1 MSLFILGNKYA
12 DIMEQLELAYAW
24 EPEYVAGKPVDDDG
38 NIIADVEEL
47 RAAMIA
53 EVLAHLSHL
62 RAAAADFEA
71 SAGNIAAVIKNLAA
85 EAADIREQE
94 KIFAARRRAKEKSVE
109 RLKSYLLQ
117 EMQNLGTP
125 KIETVQAKISLRNNP
140 ESAQIADENA
150 FIEWALEHDR
160 DSLLIYK
167 KPDISKTAVKTALK
181 SGEELPGAVLGR
193 TVSVIIK

>member
-24 EPEYVAGKPVDDDG
+24 EPEYVAGKPVDDDE

-53 EVLAHLSHL
+53 EVLARLDG
-62 RAAAADFEA
+62 ATADFEA
-71 SAGNIAAVIKNLAA
+71 CAGNIAAVIKNLSA

-150 FIEWALEHDR
+150 FIE
-160 DSLLIYK
+160 
-167 KPDISKTAVKTALK
+167 
-181 SGEELPGAVLGR
+181 
-193 TVSVIIK
+193 

>member
-1 MSLFILGNKYA
+1 MSLFNLGNKYA

-24 EPEYVAGKPVDDDG
+24 EPEYIAGKPVDDDG

-53 EVLAHLSHL
+53 EVLARLDG
-62 RAAAADFEA
+62 ATADFEA
-71 SAGNIAAVIKNLAA
+71 CAGNIAAVIKNLAA
-85 EAADIREQE
+85 EAENLREQE

-125 KIETVQAKISLRNNP
+125 KIETTQAKISLRNNP
-140 ESAQIADENA
+140 ESAQIADEDA

-167 KPDISKTAVKTALK
+167 KPDISKTAVKIALK
-181 SGEELPGAVLGR
+181 AGEKFPGAALGR

>member
-1 MSLFILGNKYA
+1 MSLFNLGNKYA

-24 EPEYVAGKPVDDDG
+24 EPEYVAGRPVDDDG
-38 NIIADVEEL
+38 NVIADVGEL

-53 EVLAHLSHL
+53 EVLARLDG
-62 RAAAADFEA
+62 ATADFEA
-71 SAGNIAAVIKNLAA
+71 CAGNIAAIIKNLAA
-85 EAADIREQE
+85 EAEDLREQE
-94 KIFAARRRAKEKSVE
+94 KIFAARRHAKEKSAE
-109 RLKSYLLQ
+109 RLKSYLMQ

-125 KIETVQAKISLRNNP
+125 KIETTQAKISLHKNP

-167 KPDISKTAVKTALK
+167 KPDISKTAVKIALK
-181 SGEELPGAVLGR
+181 AGEELPGAALGR

>member
-1 MSLFILGNKYA
+1 MSLFNLGNKYA

-38 NIIADVEEL
+38 NIIADVEGL

-53 EVLAHLSHL
+53 EVLARLDG
-62 RAAAADFEA
+62 AAADFEA
-71 SAGNIAAVIKNLAA
+71 SAGNITAIIKNLAA
-85 EAADIREQE
+85 EAEDLREQE
-94 KIFAARRRAKEKSVE
+94 KIFAARRRAKEKSAE

-150 FIEWALEHDR
+150 FIEWALENDR
-160 DSLLIYK
+160 DCLLIYK
-167 KPDISKTAVKTALK
+167 KPEISKTAVRLALK
-181 SGEELPGAVLGR
+181 AGEKLPGAALGR

>member
-1 MSLFILGNKYA
+1 MSLFKLGNKYA

-38 NIIADVEEL
+38 NIISDVEGF
-47 RAAMIA
+47 RACMIA
-53 EVLAHLSHL
+53 EVLARLDG
-62 RAAAADFEA
+62 AAADFEA

-85 EAADIREQE
+85 EAEDLREQE
-94 KIFAARRRAKEKSVE
+94 KIFAARRRAKEKSAE

-140 ESAQIADENA
+140 ESAQIANENA
-150 FIEWALEHDR
+150 LIEWALENGR
-160 DSLLIYK
+160 DCLLIYK
-167 KPDISKTAVKTALK
+167 KPEISKTAVRLALK
-181 SGEELPGAVLGR
+181 AGEKLPGAALGR

>member
-1 MSLFILGNKYA
+1 MSLFNLGNKYA

-24 EPEYVAGKPVDDDG
+24 EPEYIAGKPVDDDG

-53 EVLAHLSHL
+53 EVLARLDG
-62 RAAAADFEA
+62 ATADFEA
-71 SAGNIAAVIKNLAA
+71 CAGNIAAVIKNLAA
-85 EAADIREQE
+85 EAENLREQE
-94 KIFAARRRAKEKSVE
+94 KIFAARRHAKEKSVE

-125 KIETVQAKISLRNNP
+125 KIETTQAKISLRNNP

-150 FIEWALEHDR
+150 FIEWALENDR

-167 KPDISKTAVKTALK
+167 KPDISKTAVKIALK
-181 SGEELPGAVLGR
+181 AGEELPGAALGR

>member
-1 MSLFILGNKYA
+1 MSLFNLGNKYA

-38 NIIADVEEL
+38 NIIADVEGL

-53 EVLAHLSHL
+53 EVLARLDG
-62 RAAAADFEA
+62 AAADFEA
-71 SAGNIAAVIKNLAA
+71 SAGNIAAIIKNLAA
-85 EAADIREQE
+85 EAEDLREQE
-94 KIFAARRRAKEKSVE
+94 KIFAARRRAKEKSAE

-150 FIEWALEHDR
+150 FIEWALENDR
-160 DSLLIYK
+160 DCLLIYK
-167 KPDISKTAVKTALK
+167 KPEISKTAVRLALK
-181 SGEELPGAVLGR
+181 AGEKLPGAALGR

>member
-1 MSLFILGNKYA
+1 MSLFKLGNKYA

-38 NIIADVEEL
+38 NIIGDVEGF
-47 RAAMIA
+47 RACMIA
-53 EVLAHLSHL
+53 EVLGRLDG
-62 RAAAADFEA
+62 AAADFEA
-71 SAGNIAAVIKNLAA
+71 CAGNIAAAIKNLAA
-85 EAADIREQE
+85 EAEDLREQE
-94 KIFAARRRAKEKSVE
+94 KIFAARRRAKEKSAE

-140 ESAQIADENA
+140 ESVQIADERG
-150 FIEWALEHDR
+150 FIKWAQENQR
-160 DSLLIYK
+160 DDLLTYK
-167 KPDISKTAVKTALK
+167 QPEISKTAVKSALK
-181 SGEELPGAVLGR
+181 DGGEIPGAALVR

>member
-1 MSLFILGNKYA
+1 MSLFNLGNKYA

-38 NIIADVEEL
+38 NIIADVEKL

-53 EVLAHLSHL
+53 EVLRRLDGAT
-62 RAAAADFEA
+62 ADFEA
-71 SAGNIAAVIKNLAA
+71 CAGNIAAVIKNLAA

-140 ESAQIADENA
+140 ESAQIADEDA
-150 FIEWALEHDR
+150 FIEWALENDR

-181 SGEELPGAVLGR
+181 AGEKLHGAALGR

>member
-1 MSLFILGNKYA
+1 MSLFKLGNKYA

-53 EVLAHLSHL
+53 EVLARLDG
-62 RAAAADFEA
+62 ATADFEA
-71 SAGNIAAVIKNLAA
+71 CAGNIAAVIKNLAA
-85 EAADIREQE
+85 EAENLREQE

-150 FIEWALEHDR
+150 FIEWALENDR

-167 KPDISKTAVKTALK
+167 KPDISKTAVKIALK
-181 SGEELPGAVLGR
+181 AGEELPGAALGR

>member
-1 MSLFILGNKYA
+1 MSLFNLGNKYA

-24 EPEYVAGKPVDDDG
+24 EPEYIAGKPVDDDG

-53 EVLAHLSHL
+53 EVLGRLDGAT
-62 RAAAADFEA
+62 ADFEA
-71 SAGNIAAVIKNLAA
+71 CAGNIAAVIKNLSA

-94 KIFAARRRAKEKSVE
+94 KIFAARRHAKEKSVE

-140 ESAQIADENA
+140 ESAQIADEDA

-167 KPDISKTAVKTALK
+167 KPDISKTAVKTVLK
-181 SGEELPGAVLGR
+181 AGEKLPGAVLGR

>member
-24 EPEYVAGKPVDDDG
+24 EPEYIAGKPVDDDG

-53 EVLAHLSHL
+53 EVLARLDG
-62 RAAAADFEA
+62 AAADFEA
-71 SAGNIAAVIKNLAA
+71 SAGNIAAVIKNLVA
-85 EAADIREQE
+85 ESADLREQE
-94 KIFAARRRAKEKSVE
+94 KIFAARRRAKEKSAE

-125 KIETVQAKISLRNNP
+125 KIETTQAKISLRNNP

-167 KPDISKTAVKTALK
+167 KPDISRTAVKIALK
-181 SGEELPGAVLGR
+181 AGEKLPGAALGH

>member
-1 MSLFILGNKYA
+1 MSLFKLGNKYA

-38 NIIADVEEL
+38 NIITDVEGF
-47 RAAMIA
+47 RAAMVA
-53 EVLAHLSHL
+53 EVLAHL

-71 SAGNIAAVIKNLAA
+71 SAGNIAAIIKNLAA
-85 EAADIREQE
+85 EAEDLREQE
-94 KIFAARRRAKEKSVE
+94 KIFAARRRAKEKSAE

-140 ESAQIADENA
+140 ESAQIPDENA
-150 FIEWALEHDR
+150 FIEWALANDR

-167 KPDISKTAVKTALK
+167 KPDISKTAVKAALK
-181 SGEELPGAVLGR
+181 AGEELPGAALGR
-193 TVSVIIK
+193 TISVIIK

>member
-1 MSLFILGNKYA
+1 MSLFNLGNKYTE
-12 DIMEQLELAYAW
+12 IMEQLELAYAW

-38 NIIADVEEL
+38 NIIADVDGF

-53 EVLAHLSHL
+53 EVLANL

-71 SAGNIAAVIKNLAA
+71 SAGNIAAVIKNLTA
-85 EAADIREQE
+85 EAEDLREQE
-94 KIFAARRRAKEKSVE
+94 KIFAARRRAKEKSAE

-140 ESAQIADENA
+140 ETAQIPDENA
-150 FIEWALEHDR
+150 FIEWALANDR

-167 KPDISKTAVKTALK
+167 KPDISKTAVKIALK
-181 SGEELPGAVLGR
+181 AGEELPGAALGR

>member
-1 MSLFILGNKYA
+1 MSLFKLGNKYA

-53 EVLAHLSHL
+53 EVLARLDG
-62 RAAAADFEA
+62 ATADFEA
-71 SAGNIAAVIKNLAA
+71 CAGNIAAVIKNLSA

-125 KIETVQAKISLRNNP
+125 KIETTQAKISLRNNP

-150 FIEWALEHDR
+150 FIEWALENDR

-167 KPDISKTAVKTALK
+167 KPDISKTAVKIALK
-181 SGEELPGAVLGR
+181 AGEELPGAALGR

>member
-1 MSLFILGNKYA
+1 MSLFKLGNKYA

-24 EPEYVAGKPVDDDG
+24 EPEYIAGKPVDDDG
-38 NIIADVEEL
+38 NIIADVEGF
-47 RAAMIA
+47 RACMIA
-53 EVLAHLSHL
+53 EVLARLDG
-62 RAAAADFEA
+62 ATADFEA
-71 SAGNIAAVIKNLAA
+71 CAGNIAAVIKNLSA

-94 KIFAARRRAKEKSVE
+94 KIFAARRHAKEKSVE

-140 ESAQIADENA
+140 ESAQIADEDA

-181 SGEELPGAVLGR
+181 AGEKLPGAVLGR
-193 TVSVIIK
+193 TISVIIK

>member
-1 MSLFILGNKYA
+1 MSLFNLGNKYA
-12 DIMEQLELAYAW
+12 DIMEQLEIAYAW

-47 RAAMIA
+47 RSAMIA
-53 EVLAHLSHL
+53 EVLARLGET
-62 RAAAADFEA
+62 AADFEA
-71 SAGNIAAVIKNLAA
+71 CAGNIAAVIKNLAA
-85 EAADIREQE
+85 EADNLREQE

-125 KIETVQAKISLRNNP
+125 KIETTQAKISLRNNP
-140 ESAQIADENA
+140 ESARIADEDA
-150 FIEWALEHDR
+150 FIEWALENDR

-167 KPDISKTAVKTALK
+167 KPDISKTAVKIALK
-181 SGEELPGAVLGR
+181 AGEELPGAALGR

>member
-1 MSLFILGNKYA
+1 MSLFNLGNKYA

-38 NIIADVEEL
+38 NVIADVGEL

-53 EVLAHLSHL
+53 EVLARLDG
-62 RAAAADFEA
+62 AAADFEA
-71 SAGNIAAVIKNLAA
+71 CAGNIAAIIKNLAA
-85 EAADIREQE
+85 ESEALREQE

-109 RLKSYLLQ
+109 RLRSYLLQ

-125 KIETVQAKISLRNNP
+125 KIETTQAKISLRNNP
-140 ESAQIADENA
+140 ESAQIPDENA
-150 FIEWALEHDR
+150 FIEWALLNDR
-160 DSLLIYK
+160 NSLLIYK
-167 KPDISKTAVKTALK
+167 KPDICKTAVKIALK
-181 SGEELPGAVLGR
+181 AGEELPGAALGR

>member
-1 MSLFILGNKYA
+1 MSLFKLGNKYA

-38 NIIADVEEL
+38 NIIANVEEL

-53 EVLAHLSHL
+53 EVLGRLDVAT
-62 RAAAADFEA
+62 ADFEA
-71 SAGNIAAVIKNLAA
+71 SAGNIAAIIKNLAA
-85 EAADIREQE
+85 EAEDLREQE
-94 KIFAARRRAKEKSVE
+94 KIFAARRRAKEKSAE

-150 FIEWALEHDR
+150 FIEWALLNDR
-160 DSLLIYK
+160 NSLLIYK
-167 KPDISKTAVKTALK
+167 KPDISRTAVKIALK
-181 SGEELPGAVLGR
+181 AGEKLPGAALGR

>member
-1 MSLFILGNKYA
+1 MSLFNLGNKYA

-38 NIIADVEEL
+38 NIIADVEKL

-53 EVLAHLSHL
+53 EVLGRLDGAT
-62 RAAAADFEA
+62 ADFEA
-71 SAGNIAAVIKNLAA
+71 CAGNIAAVIKNLAA

-140 ESAQIADENA
+140 ESAQIADEDA

-181 SGEELPGAVLGR
+181 AGEELPGAALGR

>member
-1 MSLFILGNKYA
+1 MSLFNLGNKYA

-38 NIIADVEEL
+38 NIIGDVEGF
-47 RAAMIA
+47 RTCMIA
-53 EVLAHLSHL
+53 EVLGRLDG
-62 RAAAADFEA
+62 AAADFEA

-85 EAADIREQE
+85 EAEDLREQE
-94 KIFAARRRAKEKSVE
+94 KIFAARRRAKEKSAE

-140 ESAQIADENA
+140 ESAQIPDENA
-150 FIEWALEHDR
+150 FIEWALANDR

-167 KPDISKTAVKTALK
+167 KPDISRTAVKIALK
-181 SGEELPGAVLGR
+181 AGEKLPGAALGR

>member
-1 MSLFILGNKYA
+1 MSLFKLGNKYA

-38 NIIADVEEL
+38 NIIANVEEL

-53 EVLAHLSHL
+53 EVLARLDG
-62 RAAAADFEA
+62 AAADFEA

-85 EAADIREQE
+85 EAEDLREQE

-125 KIETVQAKISLRNNP
+125 KIETTQAKISLRNNP

-150 FIEWALEHDR
+150 FIEWALENDR

-167 KPDISKTAVKTALK
+167 KPDISKTAVKIALK
-181 SGEELPGAVLGR
+181 AGEELPGAALGR

>member
-1 MSLFILGNKYA
+1 MSLFKLGNKYA

-38 NIIADVEEL
+38 NIISDVEGF
-47 RAAMIA
+47 RACMIA
-53 EVLAHLSHL
+53 EVLGRLDV
-62 RAAAADFEA
+62 AAADFEA
-71 SAGNIAAVIKNLAA
+71 SAGNIAAIIKNLAA
-85 EAADIREQE
+85 EAEDLREQE
-94 KIFAARRRAKEKSVE
+94 KIFAERRRAKEKSAE

-150 FIEWALEHDR
+150 LIEWALENDR
-160 DSLLIYK
+160 DCLLIYK
-167 KPDISKTAVKTALK
+167 KPEISKTAVRLALK
-181 SGEELPGAVLGR
+181 AGEKLPGAALGR

>member
-1 MSLFILGNKYA
+1 MSLFKLGNKYA

-38 NIIADVEEL
+38 NIISDVEGF
-47 RAAMIA
+47 RACMIA
-53 EVLAHLSHL
+53 EVLARLDG
-62 RAAAADFEA
+62 AAADFEA

-85 EAADIREQE
+85 EAEDLREQE
-94 KIFAARRRAKEKSVE
+94 KIFAERRRAKEKSAE

-150 FIEWALEHDR
+150 LIEWALENDR
-160 DSLLIYK
+160 DCLLIYK
-167 KPDISKTAVKTALK
+167 KPEISKTAVRLALK
-181 SGEELPGAVLGR
+181 AGEKLPGAALGR

>member
-1 MSLFILGNKYA
+1 MSLFNLGNKYA

-38 NIIADVEEL
+38 NIIADVEGL

-53 EVLAHLSHL
+53 EVLARLDG
-62 RAAAADFEA
+62 AAADFEA
-71 SAGNIAAVIKNLAA
+71 SAGNIAAIIKNLAA
-85 EAADIREQE
+85 EAEDLREQE

-140 ESAQIADENA
+140 ESAQIPDENA

-167 KPDISKTAVKTALK
+167 KPDISKTAVKIALK
-181 SGEELPGAVLGR
+181 AGEKLPGAALGR
-193 TVSVIIK
+193 TVSVTIK